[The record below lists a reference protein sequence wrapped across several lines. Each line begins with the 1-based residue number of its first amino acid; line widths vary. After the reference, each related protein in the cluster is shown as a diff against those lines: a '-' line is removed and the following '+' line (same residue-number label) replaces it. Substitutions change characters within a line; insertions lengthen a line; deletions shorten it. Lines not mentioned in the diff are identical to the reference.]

1 MTDPAPVATAIL
13 RHVMSGFEACSD
25 EAFVAALANAGLSIK
40 IRDLSPEE
48 IRRLYHA
55 FQFLELDGG
64 GGHHA
69 KYWDSHTSLTG
80 LSDEVHQLVW
90 KVAQA
95 MVPFGLA
102 KADLNK
108 IRNKSYGHD
117 RLQSLEVAE
126 AAIPPAALFRFLGD
140 QNSGFCTITTGRA
153 L

>member
-13 RHVMSGFEACSD
+13 RHVLSGFDAISD
-25 EAFVAALANAGLSIK
+25 EAFVAAQANAGLTQNLM
-40 IRDLSPEE
+40 DLSPEE

-80 LSDEVHQLVW
+80 LSDEVHLLVW

-95 MVPFGLA
+95 MVPFGLL

-117 RLQSLEVAE
+117 RLQSLEAAE
-126 AAIPPAALFRFLGD
+126 AAMPPAALTRFLGD
-140 QNSGFCTITTGRA
+140 QNSGFDAITSELA